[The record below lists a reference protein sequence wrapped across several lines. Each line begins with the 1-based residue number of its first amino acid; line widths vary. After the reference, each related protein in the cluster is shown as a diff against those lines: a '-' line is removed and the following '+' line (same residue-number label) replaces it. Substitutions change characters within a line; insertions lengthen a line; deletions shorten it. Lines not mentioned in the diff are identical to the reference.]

1 MKLTTMKRT
10 YLYLVLAFGL
20 LTACENGTSAD
31 GQLSGDLVTISK
43 SASESSEKQAVI
55 TFDKTEHDFGTLLQG
70 EVVTYSFHFTN
81 TGNVPLLVSD
91 VKTSCGCTIADFPR
105 DPIAPGKEGFI
116 KATYDSKGH
125 HDFQSRSITVSS
137 NTMPAKT
144 VLRMKGIVKT
154 SDQY

>member
-1 MKLTTMKRT
+1 MKHTH
-10 YLYLVLAFGL
+10 LYFVLALGL
-20 LTACENGTSAD
+20 LVACNDGKTPE

-43 SASESSEKQAVI
+43 SANGDSEKQAVI
-55 TFDKTEHDFGTLLQG
+55 NFDKTEHDFGTLLQG

-81 TGNVPLLVSD
+81 TGNVPLLISNVT
-91 VKTSCGCTIADFPR
+91 TSCGCTIADYPR
-105 DPIAPGKEGFI
+105 EPIAPGKDGFI

-137 NTMPAKT
+137 NTMPAQT

-154 SDQY
+154 PDQY